1 MAKSEFRIN
10 KVEYVNKT
18 FRLPKNIVD
27 ELGKAANEAGVS
39 MNEFMLQALEFCLQN
54 LVIDEKKDNEGK

>member
-54 LVIDEKKDNEGK
+54 LVIDEKKDNKDN